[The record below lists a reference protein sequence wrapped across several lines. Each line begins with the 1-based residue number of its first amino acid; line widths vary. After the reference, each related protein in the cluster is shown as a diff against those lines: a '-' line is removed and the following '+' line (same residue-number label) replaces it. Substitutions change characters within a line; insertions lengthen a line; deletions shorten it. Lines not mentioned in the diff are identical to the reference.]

1 MNRTGKW
8 SWASPDAQA
17 TFRHGGALELDFS
30 SRVEAAVAADEE
42 HALDVLLPPTLRL
55 AHARCRCGCPK
66 LIPARELLHAIR
78 CASSCPRRRPLFSC
92 PRTPTDDRCFYD
104 PLPPPTTAVFLP
116 PRLRRRSLACPACS
130 ACQCRSFAP
139 PAPPAPPAC
148 RPCLRFCRHRSFA
161 CLAYSACHCRSF
173 ATPAPPACRPSL
185 RFCRLF
191 FRLPWSV

>member
-92 PRTPTDDRCFYD
+92 PRTPTDDRCFSD

-116 PRLRRRSLACPACS
+116 PRPRRRPLFSCP
-130 ACQCRSFAP
+130 RAP
-139 PAPPAPPAC
+139 ADDRCFPAPAPPPTTAVFLPP
-148 RPCLRFCRHRSFA
+148 RPHR
-161 CLAYSACHCRSF
+161 
-173 ATPAPPACRPSL
+173 RP
-185 RFCRLF
+185 LF
-191 FRLPWSV
+191 L